1 MKGLKR
7 TIVKSKTTL
16 NLHNRIN
23 NNNNKVYAKDI
34 FIL

>member
-23 NNNNKVYAKDI
+23 NNNKVYAKDI
-34 FIL
+34 FIR

>member
-23 NNNNKVYAKDI
+23 NNNKSICY
-34 FIL
+34 